1 MNNQKWL
8 TNVLSFSQVN
18 QLQITSDLTCKH
30 LLNNSIAVLI
40 VQTNYE
46 NQQIAQNVFSAVSYS
61 LAFYRV
67 PVLSVTVRG
76 AEFSKKALK
85 FFMLIILIS
94 SDLGVLSY
102 VFETIA
108 AVYWGGECFCWITES
123 NELQT
128 SNYFDNWKRP
138 GCPTI
143 YGQIWRID

>member
-85 FFMLIILIS
+85 FF
-94 SDLGVLSY
+94 Y
-102 VFETIA
+102 VD
-108 AVYWGGECFCWITES
+108 
-123 NELQT
+123 
-128 SNYFDNWKRP
+128 YFN
-138 GCPTI
+138 
-143 YGQIWRID
+143 